1 MKYYL
6 IIPFS
11 VPINCLVSVWSEWG
25 PLDDSGISRRER
37 TIIVKPLNGGKI
49 CPVLKDSKNGM
60 YFIIGSAEKSVNVH
74 SLLTLS

>member
-1 MKYYL
+1 MSMKYSL
-6 IIPFS
+6 MILFS
-11 VPINCLVSVWSEWG
+11 VPINCLVTVWSEWG

-60 YFIIGSAEKSVNVH
+60 YFINIH
-74 SLLTLS
+74 LLFTLSLNYMIF